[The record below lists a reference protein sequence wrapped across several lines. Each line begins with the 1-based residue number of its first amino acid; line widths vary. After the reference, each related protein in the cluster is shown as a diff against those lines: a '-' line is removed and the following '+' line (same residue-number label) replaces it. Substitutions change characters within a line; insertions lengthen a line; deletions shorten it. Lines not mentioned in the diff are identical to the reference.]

1 MKRIECDCAVLFRA
15 EGDGFFI
22 NFDRWCPFWS
32 HSYLSIIIRRG
43 ALDVEDAVLAVHY
56 TLRCRIGECVAVGFA
71 EAIVSSVESKRNDI

>member
-1 MKRIECDCAVLFRA
+1 MTVQCYSVRKAMV
-15 EGDGFFI
+15 FFI

-56 TLRCRIGECVAVGFA
+56 TLRCRIGEGVTVVFA
-71 EAIVSSVESKRNDI
+71 EAIVSSVESKRNDV